1 MTKILVTTITIMTP
15 IVPTIHYYK
24 TIATPINHVVAILAI
39 SHRTNLIIIVLIYCP
54 NHKIATILTYYYCE
68 VIIAIIVI
76 RKSLAIIVF
85 FCCCYLL

>member
-1 MTKILVTTITIMTP
+1 MTKILVTTITITNP

-24 TIATPINHVVAILAI
+24 TIATPIHHVVATLVI
-39 SHRTNLIIIVLIYCP
+39 SHQINSIIIVLTYCP

-68 VIIAIIVI
+68 VSLAIIVI
-76 RKSLAIIVF
+76 RKSRAIIVF